1 MSAASKP
8 ATAAFALVTGASR
21 GIGRSSALAL
31 AKAGAQVLVHYNGGE
46 KDATAVV
53 AEIRKADGKAEK
65 VTADLRASDG
75 PHALAE
81 RVRAIVGGRLD
92 ILVRPTLRIRNARED
107 HVRDRLRRLQRSVFR
122 GCRIVSVDG
131 GKTAG

>member
-1 MSAASKP
+1 VNDLLSSVIAA
-8 ATAAFALVTGASR
+8 TGASR
-21 GIGRSSALAL
+21 GIGRASALAL
-31 AKAGAQVLVHYNGGE
+31 AHAGAQVLVHYNSGE
-46 KDATAVV
+46 RDATAVV

-107 HVRDRLRRLQRSVFR
+107 RVRDRLRRLQRSVFR